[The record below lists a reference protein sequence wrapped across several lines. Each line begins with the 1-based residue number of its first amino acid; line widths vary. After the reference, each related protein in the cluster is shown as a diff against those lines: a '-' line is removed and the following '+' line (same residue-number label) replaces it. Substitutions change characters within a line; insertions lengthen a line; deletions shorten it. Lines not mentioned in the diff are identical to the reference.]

1 SGYRTDLGLE
11 TPVPRIINDQAA
23 GLSGFGSIIFN
34 KTPADQLRLTTSV
47 RGDHYQVPIDPAASE
62 ILHDVENERDDFVNF
77 SWLHTATNGVLI
89 TVSPFYHFNRAHYSG
104 SPKDAIRS
112 EYDRGSNFIGG
123 VTTLGVTRG
132 RHNFHAGFQVFSE
145 RDNQREFGLTIPFKS
160 WTFDIAN
167 FRTGVRN
174 FFDHDVLGDSDVFFP
189 LTIAHARIRGW
200 EASVNSPNIAS
211 RAKFHLAYSHQYAQG
226 AGAVTGG
233 LTDFSPPE
241 QGYFFLDHDQ
251 RDTLSTGFNLQLPW
265 HASADFNTNYGSG
278 FLDADGPA
286 HLPSHTTFD
295 LALGK
300 SFGENWSVRLTALN
314 FTNHRFMLDNSNT
327 FGGTHFVNPREISA

>member
-1 SGYRTDLGLE
+1 MNENAAD
-11 TPVPRIINDQAA
+11 PRIGAAIQIPRLNWVLRAFYGRYYQAPPLVTVTSPALNSDQSF
-23 GLSGFGSIIFN
+23 L
-34 KTPADQLRLTTSV
+34 P
-47 RGDHYQVPIDPAASE
+47 
-62 ILHDVENERDDFVNF
+62 LHGERD
-77 SWLHTATNGVLI
+77 
-89 TVSPFYHFNRAHYSG
+89 
-104 SPKDAIRS
+104 
-112 EYDRGSNFIGG
+112 E
-123 VTTLGVTRG
+123 
-132 RHNFHAGFQVFSE
+132 
-145 RDNQREFGLTIPFKS
+145 QREFGLTIPLHA

-167 FRTGVRN
+167 FRTGARN
-174 FFDHDVLGDSDVFFP
+174 FFDHDVLGNSDVFFP

-200 EASVNSPNIAS
+200 EGSVNSPIVAS

-233 LTDFSPPE
+233 LTDFSPPD

-300 SFGENWSVRLTALN
+300 SFGENWALRLTALN
-314 FTNHRFMLDNSNT
+314 FTNHRYMLDNSNT
-327 FGGTHFVNPREISA
+327 FGGTHFVNPREISLQLKYRFHY